1 MSKQTERKEREPEQ
15 RLGIVS
21 RIAENRTAQR
31 KPRWFRTFAFRLNL
45 WYTLIFT
52 LTSAALFIVV
62 YGLLSFTIDRNDREV
77 VQARAAEFAAVYNTR
92 GLEGLRSYLRPLER
106 NPGQERFFIQVVT
119 RIGTF
124 PLIIPPEWISLVE
137 QELAPGIRAE
147 VPYLRIPSTA
157 ERDVTVAQQ
166 TLRDGSRLQVGRIA
180 QSRDR
185 LLNLVRRLFLLGML
199 PIVALGFIGGAAFTQ
214 RAMLPIRGII
224 KTVSS
229 ITRTGDLS
237 QRVPE
242 QKTGDELQ
250 ELAELFNRMLERNE
264 RLIRSMRESLDNVA
278 HDLRTPLARLRGI
291 SEMALRDSGE
301 EKSRE
306 ALADSVEETDRVLTI
321 LNTLLDVAEA
331 ESGLMRLRLEPTDLC
346 RLINEVVELYEYVAE
361 EKKIEIV
368 KDCPSSLIVQAD
380 ANRLRQVFA
389 NLLDN
394 ALKYTPQS
402 GRVLIRGMSGSGKA
416 RLEFHDNGIGIA
428 AEEQPRIWERLYRA
442 DKSRSQRGLGLGLS
456 LVKAIVEAHGGRV
469 GVQSATDKGSIFW
482 AELKQ

>member
-1 MSKQTERKEREPEQ
+1 MITDSSAKTP
-15 RLGIVS
+15 
-21 RIAENRTAQR
+21 QR

-45 WYTLIFT
+45 WYTLIFSA
-52 LTSAALFIVV
+52 SAAVLFLVV
-62 YGLLSFTIDRNDREV
+62 YGLLSVAIDRNDREV
-77 VQARAAEFAAVYNTR
+77 VQARAAEFAAIYNTR
-92 GLEGLRSYLRPLER
+92 GFEGLRRYLAPLEKS
-106 NPGQERFFIQVVT
+106 PGQERFFIQVVT
-119 RIGTF
+119 RVGNF
-124 PLIIPPEWISLVE
+124 PLIVPPEWISVAE
-137 QELAPGIRAE
+137 RELAPGIRQE
-147 VPYLRIPSTA
+147 IPYLRIPTTA
-157 ERDVTVAQQ
+157 ERDLTLAQH

-180 QSRDR
+180 QSRER
-185 LLNLVRRLFLLGML
+185 LLRLVRRLFTGVML

-214 RAMLPIRGII
+214 RAMRPIRGII

-291 SEMALRDSGE
+291 SEMALRDSAE

-331 ESGLMRLRLEPTDLC
+331 ESGLMQLRFETTDLC
-346 RLINEVVELYEYVAE
+346 KLISDVVELYEYVAE
-361 EKKIEIV
+361 EKGIRIRKDLPPTLV
-368 KDCPSSLIVQAD
+368 KTVDR
-380 ANRLRQVFA
+380 NRLRQVFA
-389 NLLDN
+389 NLVDN
-394 ALKYTPQS
+394 AIKYTPA
-402 GRVLIRGMSGSGKA
+402 GGSVTLRA
-416 RLEFHDNGIGIA
+416 RSLPGAARIEIEDTGIGIPL
-428 AEEQPRIWERLYRA
+428 EEQPRIWERLYRG

-469 GVQSATDKGSIFW
+469 SVRSEAGKGSTFIVDI
-482 AELKQ
+482 

>member
-1 MSKQTERKEREPEQ
+1 MTSQPERQNSRSKR
-15 RLGIVS
+15 
-21 RIAENRTAQR
+21 
-31 KPRWFRTFAFRLNL
+31 RWFRTFAFRLNL
-45 WYTLIFT
+45 WYTLIFSA
-52 LTSAALFIVV
+52 SAAGLFAGV
-62 YGLLSFTIDRNDREV
+62 YALLSVAIDRSDREV
-77 VQARAAEFAAVYNTR
+77 VQARASEFAAVYNTR
-92 GLEGLRSYLRPLER
+92 GLEGLRHYLRPLET
-106 NPGQERFFIQVVT
+106 NPGTERFFIQVVT

-124 PLIIPPEWISLVE
+124 PLIVPPEWISVVE
-137 QELAPGIRAE
+137 RELAPGIRAE
-147 VPYLRIPSTA
+147 VPYLRIPSSA
-157 ERDVTVAQQ
+157 ERDLVVAQQ
-166 TLRDGSRLQVGRIA
+166 NLRDGSRLQVGRLA
-180 QSRDR
+180 VSRER
-185 LLNLVRRLFLLGML
+185 LLRLVRRLFLLGML

-224 KTVSS
+224 RTVSS

-291 SEMALRDSGE
+291 SEMALRDSPE

-346 RLINEVVELYEYVAE
+346 RLIDEVFELYEYVAE
-361 EKKIEIV
+361 EKKIKIV
-368 KDCPSSLIVQAD
+368 RDCPPNLVVTGD
-380 ANRLRQVFA
+380 TNRLRQVFA

-394 ALKYTPQS
+394 ALKYTPEGGS
-402 GRVLIRGMSGSGKA
+402 VTVRGSSVNGMA
-416 RLEFHDNGIGIA
+416 RLEFQDTGIGIA
-428 AEEQPRIWERLYRA
+428 PEEQPRIWERLYRA

-469 GVQSATDKGSIFW
+469 SVQSDPGRGSTFSV
-482 AELKQ
+482 ELKQ